1 MESDRLSDN
10 KRAESDRG
18 GKGKNIC
25 GYIREVRGSEK
36 NTWRFE
42 GCCVEAPGSE
52 KTWRFGGCWVEASG
66 SDKGL
71 CFGGC
76 WCIFD
81 VKDAPRTSRPV
92 VENIDK
98 ITEIIEINRHISN
111 RSIAQEVHNDHKRVL
126 SHLRKKLDSK
136 RNSISS
142 NGGQIRTN
150 GQEGSTVYLVGLERN
165 HLLGVASVCKTLNS
179 DLCQQL
185 YRLKPAID
193 QNWPTEGVVFHQDNS
208 RPQTCSDS
216 PETLVA

>member
-76 WCIFD
+76 WCEPL
-81 VKDAPRTSRPV
+81 A
-92 VENIDK
+92 
-98 ITEIIEINRHISN
+98 
-111 RSIAQEVHNDHKRVL
+111 A
-126 SHLRKKLDSK
+126 
-136 RNSISS
+136 
-142 NGGQIRTN
+142 IRDF
-150 GQEGSTVYLVGLERN
+150 LER
-165 HLLGVASVCKTLNS
+165 ARS
-179 DLCQQL
+179 DTSFFRESGCEAPPAK
-185 YRLKPAID
+185 RLI
-193 QNWPTEGVVFHQDNS
+193 F
-208 RPQTCSDS
+208 
-216 PETLVA
+216 